1 MSVILWSLFN
11 AMDQPPAGVAV
22 ATDVAEREG
31 EFGAPG
37 RTEGVRCDD
46 HVRPRFQ

>member
-1 MSVILWSLFN
+1 
-11 AMDQPPAGVAV
+11 VAV

-31 EFGAPG
+31 ELEALG
-37 RTEGVRCDD
+37 RTEGVRRDD